1 MVCYNFDHIFYL
13 VINVVLLAFLD
24 VVSFK
29 RQSTPQSV
37 SHFGVE
43 GVRVCVC
50 VCLTSCNL
58 DNNLRVQRY
67 SKVRCIAIEIYK

>member
-29 RQSTPQSV
+29 RQLTPQSV

-43 GVRVCVC
+43 GVSACVC
-50 VCLTSCNL
+50 VSHQL
-58 DNNLRVQRY
+58 
-67 SKVRCIAIEIYK
+67 